1 MLWETHGQ
9 HGASSVERRARARF
23 FGMRVAFLGNSYT
36 YFNELPTVLA
46 TLAALTPAGVKLH
59 HASVTPGG
67 SSLADHAT
75 RSKAS
80 GAATA
85 ALLAEAPGWDYV
97 VLQDQSQTPGG
108 GMDGDSGAGVGV
120 AKAKS
125 IAALKAFYAPAIAA
139 ARATPVLYST
149 WGRHGGDP
157 YNAACCGYGTFEG
170 MTEQTSAGYVAYAAA
185 LKEAAPAS
193 APLIVPAG
201 RAFEL
206 VHEACAEPLANDSL
220 FTSLYQQRA
229 LDADN
234 NDDCVIHEADSG
246 HPSPL
251 GTYLIACTFVAAMLR
266 QSLPQHGQRHAFPC
280 RCLLAG
286 PSGTHGLGCW
296 AAPRVLQ
303 ARLAQPAH
311 KPLRPRVVKSGNSR
325 GAPSA
330 RAKSPHSL
338 PSTIRSRGHCL
349 GAGGRER
356 RAARPDAKV
365 RAEGRSGGVTTILR
379 LRSLCAVLYVIY
391 S

>member
-1 MLWETHGQ
+1 MPC
-9 HGASSVERRARARF
+9 RARGPVSDVMMRHQDSLHRVLLVGVGRCVSPIETWVASTALAARRRRR
-23 FGMRVAFLGNSYT
+23 GRESKKLGRMRVAFLGNSYT

-46 TLAALTPAGVKLH
+46 TLAALTPARIKLH

-85 ALLAEAPGWDYV
+85 AMLAEAPGWDYV

-157 YNAACCGYGTFEG
+157 YNAECCGYGTFEG
-170 MTEQTSAGYVAYAAA
+170 MAEQTSAGYVAYAAA
-185 LKEAAPAS
+185 LREAAPAS

-266 QSLPQHGQRHAFPC
+266 QSPQHGQSAAFPC
-280 RCLLAG
+280 HCLLAG
-286 PSGTHGLGCW
+286 PSGTHGLGSW

-303 ARLAQPAH
+303 ARLS
-311 KPLRPRVVKSGNSR
+311 RSDPRARVLWQLTRCDRQCVQSR
-325 GAPSA
+325 
-330 RAKSPHSL
+330 R
-338 PSTIRSRGHCL
+338 IHCL
-349 GAGGRER
+349 
-356 RAARPDAKV
+356 
-365 RAEGRSGGVTTILR
+365 
-379 LRSLCAVLYVIY
+379 
-391 S
+391 